1 MARTPAQWQALA
13 RTLARDADALNR
25 RFVEALVDVL
35 RRVERR
41 LPSLLADAEA
51 GQATAAL
58 TAARL
63 GRTRT
68 SLRQLLVEAG
78 YDDLATV
85 AASAAVSRTLRR
97 LGLTSTA
104 YRRALAFE
112 TAGRPSALA
121 TLLTALR
128 ETARLDILGHGDVV
142 ATALWRATMRGT
154 LGAEPPA
161 ALLSQLAA
169 VLDGEQARAATLY
182 DTNVSIVQRLS
193 VQAVPSVPGD
203 AATDRGAPLYVFV
216 GPVDDVIRPF
226 CLRHVGRVY
235 TRAEIDALD
244 NGQLPNTFVTGGG
257 YNCRH
262 LWAPISR
269 FDPAAAL
276 QGTDGR
282 VAEVAAELARRPS
295 RAAGR
300 RVRRA
305 V

>member
-68 SLRQLLVEAG
+68 SLRQLLAEAG

-97 LGLTSTA
+97 LGLTSAA

-112 TAGRPSALA
+112 TAGRPAA
-121 TLLTALR
+121 MAALLTALR

-142 ATALWRATMRGT
+142 ATALWRATVRGT

-169 VLDGEQARAATLY
+169 VLDGEQGRAATLY

-203 AATDRGAPLYVFV
+203 TATDRGAPLYVFV
-216 GPVDDVIRPF
+216 GPVDEVIRPF

-282 VAEVAAELARRPS
+282 VAEVAAELARRPA
-295 RAAGR
+295 RVAGR

>member
-1 MARTPAQWQALA
+1 VARTPAQWQALA

-112 TAGRPSALA
+112 TAGRPSFLAAL
-121 TLLTALR
+121 LKALR

-142 ATALWRATMRGT
+142 ATALWRATVRGT

-203 AATDRGAPLYVFV
+203 AATDSGAPLYVFV

-235 TRAEIDALD
+235 ARAEIDALD

-282 VAEVAAELARRPS
+282 VEEVAAELARRPA
-295 RAAGR
+295 RVAGR
-300 RVRRA
+300 RTRRA
-305 V
+305 S

>member
-1 MARTPAQWQALA
+1 VARTPAQWQALA

-41 LPSLLADAEA
+41 LPSVLVDAEA
-51 GQATAAL
+51 GQATASL

-68 SLRQLLVEAG
+68 ALRQLLEDAG
-78 YDDLATV
+78 YDDLAAV
-85 AASAAVSRTLRR
+85 AASEAVTRTLRR
-97 LGLTSTA
+97 LGLTGAT

-112 TAGRPSALA
+112 TAGRPAALA
-121 TLLTALR
+121 SLLTALR

-142 ATALWRATMRGT
+142 ATALWRATVRGT

-161 ALLSQLAA
+161 ALIESLAT

-182 DTNVSIVQRLS
+182 DTNVSLVQRLS

-203 AATDRGAPLYVFV
+203 PDPVRGAPLYVYV
-216 GPVDDVIRPF
+216 GPVDAVVRPF
-226 CLRHVGRVY
+226 CLQHVGRVY

-244 NGQLPNTFVTGGG
+244 NGQLPNVFVTGGG

-276 QGTDGR
+276 QGTEGR
-282 VAEVAAELARRPS
+282 VAEVAAELARRP
-295 RAAGR
+295 ATPAR
-300 RVRRA
+300 RGRRA